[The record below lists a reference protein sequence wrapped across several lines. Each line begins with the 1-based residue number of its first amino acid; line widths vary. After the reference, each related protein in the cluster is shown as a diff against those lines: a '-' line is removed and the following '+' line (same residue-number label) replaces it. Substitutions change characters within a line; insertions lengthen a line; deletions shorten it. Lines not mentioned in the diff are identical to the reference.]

1 MFAAVAPILK
11 MPRGT
16 GCFDYSIP
24 DALAT
29 AVTRGSVVSV
39 PWRGKKI
46 PGLVLFVREK
56 SEIPASRTKP
66 LTDIVPVAALTEELI
81 ATIEW
86 MAEDTFASIETF
98 VHAFLPAFLKKMP
111 VLASA
116 APQQHAADGGR
127 RLIRYRSTAEK
138 WQRTLE
144 AARAGI
150 AKGGS
155 VIVIVPHI
163 GDVAAA
169 STLLQD
175 AFGAD
180 NLIALLGDTASA
192 TYRKAWLACAERSGR
207 VVVGTRVAAMAPVSA
222 LSSIIVHEAESQDLG
237 QYDQNPRY
245 DARRTA
251 IRRSEL
257 AGAELLLMSRFP
269 RLEEYQLAIAAG
281 CSYDGGDRGGTKP
294 SLVDVSSTTP
304 TDFDKILSPA
314 AMEAAEKALQ
324 SQKKVVL
331 FHNRQGV
338 ASALLCRACRHVFR
352 CPTCETAFVVQA
364 TKLECRRCG
373 RSQEIAATCPRCGS
387 PELRTVGRGTTS
399 LEREL
404 QSRFPRRRIVRVDA
418 DQPAADIEPVV
429 ASADILVGTAQLVH
443 ALAELRSGNGDIGAI
458 IATSVDDLV
467 GHPGFRTQE
476 RAARTLAILGDVAAE
491 SGAAFIAQCLE
502 PDRGRVRH
510 LHLHYEA
517 YAHAE
522 LAERGRTGYPPV
534 GAIIALTVVGENEE
548 AVRAEAGRIRGGLE
562 PFLAGAEI
570 RGPLRPGTP
579 FRHGRWRS
587 FLILKM
593 PALAAE
599 TAEALMKLPDHVLI
613 ERDPESLP

>member
-1 MFAAVAPILK
+1 M
-11 MPRGT
+11 
-16 GCFDYSIP
+16 
-24 DALAT
+24 
-29 AVTRGSVVSV
+29 
-39 PWRGKKI
+39 
-46 PGLVLFVREK
+46 
-56 SEIPASRTKP
+56 
-66 LTDIVPVAALTEELI
+66 
-81 ATIEW
+81 
-86 MAEDTFASIETF
+86 
-98 VHAFLPAFLKKMP
+98 
-111 VLASA
+111 
-116 APQQHAADGGR
+116 
-127 RLIRYRSTAEK
+127 
-138 WQRTLE
+138 
-144 AARAGI
+144 
-150 AKGGS
+150 
-155 VIVIVPHI
+155 
-163 GDVAAA
+163 
-169 STLLQD
+169 
-175 AFGAD
+175 
-180 NLIALLGDTASA
+180 
-192 TYRKAWLACAERSGR
+192 
-207 VVVGTRVAAMAPVSA
+207 
-222 LSSIIVHEAESQDLG
+222 
-237 QYDQNPRY
+237 
-245 DARRTA
+245 
-251 IRRSEL
+251 
-257 AGAELLLMSRFP
+257 
-269 RLEEYQLAIAAG
+269 
-281 CSYDGGDRGGTKP
+281 
-294 SLVDVSSTTP
+294 
-304 TDFDKILSPA
+304 
-314 AMEAAEKALQ
+314 
-324 SQKKVVL
+324 
-331 FHNRQGV
+331 
-338 ASALLCRACRHVFR
+338 
-352 CPTCETAFVVQA
+352 
-364 TKLECRRCG
+364 
-373 RSQEIAATCPRCGS
+373 
-387 PELRTVGRGTTS
+387 RTVGRGTTS

-510 LHLHYEA
+510 LLLDYEA
-517 YAHAE
+517 FAHAE